1 VVHRRS
7 LKFRT
12 QAQTVFRSIWRRGS
26 RDFTRDWLRKRTL
39 GHHRNKMTVRAQY
52 AKELRYSNTT
62 YTNKPMDTRLPSLC
76 DPLFLCTTVILH
88 SKPRMSRN
96 YNDFMFAQ
104 KILTTRYFS
113 ISIFLR
119 RLA

>member
-1 VVHRRS
+1 LVSALVLLWLGWFIAVPS
-7 LKFRT
+7 NFALKRK
-12 QAQTVFRSIWRRGS
+12 QCSGVFGGAVRATSP
-26 RDFTRDWLRKRTL
+26 RDWLRKRTL
-39 GHHRNKMTVRAQY
+39 GHHRNKMTVKSQY

-96 YNDFMFAQ
+96 YNNFMFA
-104 KILTTRYFS
+104 
-113 ISIFLR
+113 
-119 RLA
+119 